1 MSAEAAKFA
10 FVVTFVFG
18 LSTVPADADYCSSH
32 SHAGAT
38 VAGAVGG
45 GVIGGLASRGNGAAI
60 VGGAVVGGLIGNAI
74 ARDRDCR
81 EYRRGYGYEHHG
93 RYYANRKWRRDHYDY
108 W

>member
-1 MSAEAAKFA
+1 VNREATRFA
-10 FVVTFVFG
+10 IIVALAFG
-18 LSTVPADADYCSSH
+18 VSTMPASADYCSSH
-32 SHAGAT
+32 SHTGAT

-60 VGGAVVGGLIGNAI
+60 VGGAVVGGLLGNAI

-81 EYRRGYGYEHHG
+81 EYRHGYGYEHHG
-93 RYYANRKWRRDHYDY
+93 RYYAHRKWRRDHYEY

>member
-1 MSAEAAKFA
+1 MNAAATKFA
-10 FVVTFVFG
+10 LSLVTVLG
-18 LSTVPADADYCSSH
+18 LSTMPASADYCSSH
-32 SHAGAT
+32 SHTGAT

-60 VGGAVVGGLIGNAI
+60 VGGAVVGGLIGNAV

-81 EYRRGYGYEHHG
+81 EYRRGYGYEHQG
-93 RYYANRKWRRDHYDY
+93 RYYAHRRWRRDHYEY